1 MSSNPLETSGK
12 MRFLENSALV
22 TAVLAVSFAAIFIRL
37 SEAPALVIAFYRL
50 LFTLFIL
57 LPGFLVG
64 QWKELRFIGT
74 PDLWKITLSGF
85 FLAGHFYL
93 WIGSLNYSPVAV
105 AVILVSLHPIFVT
118 AAGRLLLGDNIPPRF
133 IPSLLLV
140 LTGTAAIAFESI
152 TGVMLYTSTEIR
164 GILMALG
171 GAVMMSGYLLVGRHL
186 RQSLSTTIYAG
197 GTYAAASIFLLIIA
211 IPARVE
217 LFHYPAREYII
228 FGALAIIPTF
238 FGHTVFNWAL
248 KRVRASL
255 ISLLYLGEPLG
266 ATILAII
273 FFSEVPSSLQVL
285 GGAAILT
292 GLYLVIKRGPEPPGP
307 C

>member
-1 MSSNPLETSGK
+1 MI
-12 MRFLENSALV
+12 

-57 LPGFLVG
+57 LPGFLIG
-64 QWKELRFIGT
+64 QWKELRLISI
-74 PDLWKITLSGF
+74 PDLWKIILSGF

-93 WIGSLNYSPVAV
+93 WIDSLNYSPVAV

-118 AAGRLLLGDNIPPRF
+118 AAGRLLLGDSVPPRF
-133 IPSLLLV
+133 VPSLILV
-140 LTGTAAIAFESI
+140 LTGTAAIALESI
-152 TGVMLYTSTEIR
+152 TGVILYSSTEIR

-186 RQSLSTTIYAG
+186 RQRLSTIIYAG
-197 GTYAAASIFLLIIA
+197 GTYAAASIFMLIIA
-211 IPARVE
+211 IPAQVE
-217 LFHYPAREYII
+217 LFYYPAREYII
-228 FGALAIIPTF
+228 FAALAVVPTL

-266 ATILAII
+266 ATILAMI
-273 FFSEVPSSLQVL
+273 FFKEVPSSLQVL
-285 GGAAILT
+285 GGATILT
-292 GLYLVIKRGPEPPGP
+292 GLYLVIKTGPESPGP
-307 C
+307 VD